1 MINKANMFVGKIAN
15 LQLIRAL
22 HKTRR
27 CCLEFPA
34 TVMPAPNVM
43 KWKVFRFDIQASHN
57 INP

>member
-1 MINKANMFVGKIAN
+1 MINKVNIFVGKTAS
-15 LQLIRAL
+15 LQLIRAH

-34 TVMPAPNVM
+34 TVMPAPNMM
-43 KWKVFRFDIQASHN
+43 KWKVFRLDIQASHK